1 MNFEAGNFH
10 RKLYQHITRY
20 EAQALKW
27 YQKKSGE
34 IPHPFYSGFDI
45 RDSSYKVAPVDAN
58 VFPAGFNNLSVEDQ
72 NQTASLMGQYLKQYY
87 SSIKKILLLTEE
99 HTNNPYYWDNVL
111 TLKSLIE
118 KADYEVTLCVARELV
133 SGEKTV
139 STTSGEK
146 ISLHLLKDVQGDL
159 IISNNDFSTDYDL
172 PQNIPC
178 LPPLKMGWNTR
189 RKHDFFIRYNKLAGE
204 FAEMID
210 INPWHFQV
218 KTEMFS
224 PFNVTSKEN
233 LKELKAHVMDFFK
246 KLTPPKTSTE
256 KPYLFLK
263 NNYGTYGLGIT
274 TVSDPEE
281 VLQWNYKTRKDLKAT
296 KGGGGV
302 RELILQEG
310 IPSSLFKIEN
320 FSAEPVIY
328 MVGSQPAGG
337 FWRIH
342 EKKDHRQNLNRPGVI
357 YKPLSLSDQSTNDQ
371 KIIKTIYNWIGR
383 LGFLAVGEELKQF
396 N

>member
-1 MNFEAGNFH
+1 MET
-10 RKLYQHITRY
+10 KITSFRHSIH
-20 EAQALKW
+20 QKIIDNLKEVKHW
-27 YQKKSGE
+27 FLEKTKDKA
-34 IPHPFYSGFDI
+34 IPFYSSFDI
-45 RDSSYKVAPVDAN
+45 RNSHFKAACVDAN
-58 VFPAGFNNLSVEDQ
+58 IFPAGFNNICEEDQ
-72 NQTASLMGQYLKQYY
+72 KRASSLIQDYLSATYP
-87 SSIKKILLLTEE
+87 SVKKILLLSEE
-99 HTNNPYYWDNVL
+99 HTRNLYYWDNVFIIK
-111 TLKSLIE
+111 TLIE
-118 KADYEVTLCVARELV
+118 NGGYSVAVCVPGKQITSSQKIKTASGRE
-133 SGEKTV
+133 
-139 STTSGEK
+139 
-146 ISLHLLKDVQGDL
+146 IFIQLLSETKGDL
-159 IISNNDFSTDYDL
+159 IISNNDFSIKYDL

-178 LPPLKMGWNTR
+178 IPPLKMGWNTR
-189 RKHDFFIRYNKLAGE
+189 RKHDFFIRYNQLAGE

-210 INPWHFQV
+210 RDPWHFQV
-218 KTEMFS
+218 KTEIFS
-224 PFNVTSKEN
+224 PFDVTSREN
-233 LKELKAHVMDFFK
+233 LKKLTAHVTDFFK
-246 KLTPPKTSTE
+246 KLTPPEASTE

-310 IPSSLFKIEN
+310 IPSSLFKSEN

-357 YKPLSLSDQSTNDQ
+357 YKPLFLSDQSTNDQ

-396 N
+396 I